1 MFRHVGLVTKN
12 IQQQLSF
19 YKDLLEL
26 EVYYNEVEGGEYL
39 ENLLGIKNTSANIYK
54 LGKNKQIFIELLSF
68 NEMNESHSKKLNDFG
83 ITHFAITVENI
94 DKLHNNMKNN
104 NVFFVTEPIMTQNN
118 KHKVCFCKDYEGNY
132 IELVENL

>member
-104 NVFFVTEPIMTQNN
+104 NVFFVTKPIMTQNN